1 MGYRI
6 KEVRESIGM
15 SQTKLAER
23 SGVSRGIIW
32 ALESDPKAVTTT
44 KTLQK
49 IASAL
54 GTTVDKIFFP
64 NGVQ

>member
-1 MGYRI
+1 
-6 KEVRESIGM
+6 M
-15 SQTKLAER
+15 SQTKLSER

-49 IASAL
+49 IAEAL
-54 GTTVDKIFFP
+54 GTTIADLFFEDD
-64 NGVQ
+64 VQ